1 MPIMAFHGGVGGM
14 AGAGVYPP
22 KTRAVATVTIHAG
35 KNTGGPTIASRSA
48 AWKSARVTSIR
59 TTAFRPTI
67 GKVASNGRSDWDADR
82 DDRDWDRD
90 PIGKAAIATTIEVA
104 PRIAFSRERSGT
116 SVFGRSRA
124 PPAPHAVQR
133 NRSRAK

>member
-1 MPIMAFHGGVGGM
+1 MRIMGFQPRRRIGEWRQTPAQSGSATTMNGGVGGM
-14 AGAGVYPP
+14 AGTGVHPP
-22 KTRAVATVTIHAG
+22 KTRAVSTVAIHAG
-35 KNTGGPTIASRSA
+35 RNTGGPTIASRSA

-90 PIGKAAIATTIEVA
+90 RDRK
-104 PRIAFSRERSGT
+104 
-116 SVFGRSRA
+116 GRDRD
-124 PPAPHAVQR
+124 HY
-133 NRSRAK
+133 